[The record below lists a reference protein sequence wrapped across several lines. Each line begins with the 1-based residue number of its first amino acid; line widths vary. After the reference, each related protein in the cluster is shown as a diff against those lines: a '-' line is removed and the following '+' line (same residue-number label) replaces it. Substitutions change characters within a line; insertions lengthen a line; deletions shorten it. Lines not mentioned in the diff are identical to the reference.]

1 LIATTTLGGK
11 ASRSPAAWLFFKTWE
26 PLAIEALS
34 PLADN
39 LARRVEAGCDAVVAK
54 SLTGEKHDLGSG
66 NVAVR

>member
-11 ASRSPAAWLFFKTWE
+11 ASRSPAAWLLFETWE
-26 PLAIEALS
+26 PLAIETLS

-39 LARRVEAGCDAVVAK
+39 LARRVEAGRDAVVAK
-54 SLTGEKHDLGSG
+54 PLTGEKHDLGSG